1 MQKVLRNKL
10 SREEKLFVRDFGLH
24 LRALREERNLS
35 QTKLEA
41 IAGLSKN
48 QVWRIENSEVNT
60 TISNLVLLAKALD
73 VKIEELFE
81 FGG

>member
-1 MQKVLRNKL
+1 MRNKL
-10 SREEKLFVRDFGLH
+10 SREEKLFIRDFGLR

-73 VKIEELFE
+73 VEIQELFE
-81 FGG
+81 FGE

>member
-1 MQKVLRNKL
+1 MRNKL
-10 SREEKLFVRDFGLH
+10 SLEEKLFIRDFGMN

-48 QVWRIENSEVNT
+48 QVWRIENGEVNT
-60 TISNLVLLAKALD
+60 TISNLKLLAKALEIS
-73 VKIEELFE
+73 VEELFN
-81 FGG
+81 FK

>member
-1 MQKVLRNKL
+1 MRNKL
-10 SREEKLFVRDFGLH
+10 SLEEKLFIRDFGMN

-48 QVWRIENSEVNT
+48 QVWRIENGEVNT
-60 TISNLVLLAKALD
+60 TISNLKLLAKALD
-73 VKIEELFE
+73 VDIAQLFE
-81 FGG
+81 FRS

>member
-1 MQKVLRNKL
+1 MRNKL
-10 SREEKLFVRDFGLH
+10 SLEEKLFIRDFGMN

-48 QVWRIENSEVNT
+48 QVWRIENGEVNT
-60 TISNLVLLAKALD
+60 TISNLKLLAKALD
-73 VKIEELFE
+73 IHISQLFE
-81 FGG
+81 FRD